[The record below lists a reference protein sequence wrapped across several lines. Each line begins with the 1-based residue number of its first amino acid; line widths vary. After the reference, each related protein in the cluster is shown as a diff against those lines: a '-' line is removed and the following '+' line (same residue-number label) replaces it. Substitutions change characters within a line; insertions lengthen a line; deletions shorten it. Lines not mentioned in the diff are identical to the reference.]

1 MTAKKPTSD
10 NAGKTQFGVQSVE
23 IGLRIVTALSDA
35 GKPVMLRDLSNELD
49 MPSAKVHRY
58 LVSLCRAGMVEQ
70 DGSGGLYRLGPLA
83 LKMGLS
89 ALRQLDAYRI
99 AGAAVADLRER
110 TEQTALLAVWGAAGA
125 TVVRWEESHRP
136 FAINLRMGSILS
148 PLDSATGLI
157 FSAFLPRHWT
167 EKLIAEE
174 LGGRDGHE
182 IEAMLAQVR
191 QHGMSLVRGNQ
202 LASINAMSAPIF
214 DASNNLA
221 AAITVLGPER
231 RFKVDWNNA
240 AAQEL
245 LAVSQQVSQR
255 IGAADADGA
264 QALDL

>member
-1 MTAKKPTSD
+1 VTAKKPTSD

-70 DGSGGLYRLGPLA
+70 DGAGGLYRLGPLA
-83 LKMGLS
+83 LKVGLS

-99 AGAAVADLRER
+99 AGSALTELRER
-110 TEQTALLAVWGAAGA
+110 TEQTALLAVWGATGP

-136 FAINLRMGSILS
+136 FAINLRMGSVLNL
-148 PLDSATGLI
+148 LDSATGLV
-157 FSAFLPRHWT
+157 FAAFLPRHWT
-167 EKLIAEE
+167 ERQMAEE
-174 LGGRDGHE
+174 LDGRAAAE
-182 IEAMLAQVR
+182 IEATLAQVR

-202 LASINAMSAPIF
+202 LASINAMSAPVF
-214 DASNNLA
+214 DAGNNVA
-221 AAITVLGPER
+221 AALTLLGPER

-245 LAVSQQVSQR
+245 LAASRQVSER
-255 IGAADADGA
+255 LGAA
-264 QALDL
+264 

>member
-1 MTAKKPTSD
+1 MTTKKPAKEKT
-10 NAGKTQFGVQSVE
+10 GKTQFGVQSVE

-35 GKPVMLRDLSNELD
+35 NKPMMLRDLSNALD

-58 LVSLCRAGMVEQ
+58 LVSLSRAGMVEQ
-70 DGSGGLYRLGPLA
+70 DGAGGLYRLGPLA

-99 AGAAVADLRER
+99 AGAAVAELRDR

-136 FAINLRMGSILS
+136 FAINLRMGSVLS
-148 PLDSATGLI
+148 LLDSATGLV

-167 EKLIAEE
+167 EKLIPEE
-174 LGGRDGHE
+174 LDGRSAQE
-182 IEAMLAQVR
+182 TEALLAQVR
-191 QHGMSLVRGNQ
+191 HHGMSFVRGNQ

-221 AAITVLGPER
+221 AAITILGPER
-231 RFKVDWNNA
+231 RFKVDWNNT

-245 LAVSQQVSQR
+245 LSVSWQVSQR
-255 IGAADADGA
+255 IGAGDVDRV
-264 QALDL
+264 

>member
-1 MTAKKPTSD
+1 
-10 NAGKTQFGVQSVE
+10 
-23 IGLRIVTALSDA
+23 
-35 GKPVMLRDLSNELD
+35 
-49 MPSAKVHRY
+49 
-58 LVSLCRAGMVEQ
+58 
-70 DGSGGLYRLGPLA
+70 
-83 LKMGLS
+83 
-89 ALRQLDAYRI
+89 
-99 AGAAVADLRER
+99 
-110 TEQTALLAVWGAAGA
+110 
-125 TVVRWEESHRP
+125 
-136 FAINLRMGSILS
+136 MGSILS

-174 LGGRDGHE
+174 LGGRDGYE

-202 LASINAMSAPIF
+202 LASINAMSTPIF

-255 IGAADADGA
+255 IGAADADGGSSS
-264 QALDL
+264 